1 MARKQQVADNT
12 HPTYDIM
19 NRTMSS
25 PFLMLS
31 WQQNKINLYLT
42 GVETL
47 FKIIIELINVMFFHL
62 GWNIRTKTDF
72 FFRWTLFSYWWS
84 KWNSLIRFRL
94 KRGNYSCRGTE
105 QVLPESHGNQTGEQ
119 SWWDVNSGT
128 QCESSWSGTYSTH
141 SQTIDHPDH
150 CNVKQ
155 IYSLQVILI
164 WGYERKLSWIVTY
177 FESMLRKEQR
187 TGVESLV
194 SWVKT
199 QKTSIL
205 IKQQD
210 LK

>member
-94 KRGNYSCRGTE
+94 KRGNDSCRGTE

-155 IYSLQVILI
+155 NIQFASDFDLRLWKKAKLNCYLLRVHVEKRTEDWCRVI
-164 WGYERKLSWIVTY
+164 
-177 FESMLRKEQR
+177 
-187 TGVESLV
+187 
-194 SWVKT
+194 
-199 QKTSIL
+199 SIL
-205 IKQQD
+205 GENAKNVD
-210 LK
+210 LN